1 MKKDITI
8 KAKKLWWKYGWQLG
22 LVASALG
29 VSWGLGRVCQKNANK
44 VAEEAAKKEEERK
57 RYAQECEERWKAY
70 IADPKNHLGD
80 CGVVTDDFW
89 DEGCDDVVVPN
100 MIVNDVPIEKLG
112 EFGEELMKRAHDG
125 DKHGSIEPE
134 DLAKAID
141 ENAKCSIVVSIYHDE
156 EVKIERVVKR
166 NATEE
171 ETTDGNS
178 ETV

>member
-1 MKKDITI
+1 MKKEFEV

-22 LVASALG
+22 LLTSALG
-29 VSWGLGRVCQKNANK
+29 ISWGLGRACQKNANK
-44 VAEEAAKKEEERK
+44 AAEEASRKEEERK
-57 RYAQECEERWKAY
+57 RRAQEFEENWKAY

-80 CGVVTDDFW
+80 CGVITDDFW
-89 DEGCDDVVVPN
+89 DEGCDNAVIPN

-125 DKHGSIEPE
+125 DKHGLMEPE

-141 ENAKCSIVVSIYHDE
+141 ENTKCSIVISMYHDE
-156 EVKIERVVKR
+156 EEKEKTAD
-166 NATEE
+166 N
-171 ETTDGNS
+171 GS